1 MTVKEAILSVD
12 KDVLFNELS
21 NCFEKPDSVKYE
33 TFNQLLQE
41 IENIEPDKTYDNLL
55 MTSYEED
62 GCIIYDTFMFDTDWN
77 DWSLFLMDW
86 NHILGLQVDDSNFK
100 LFSLPVIAAHV
111 LYEMS
116 WFGYREED
124 MIKYRDSLSESANDL
139 DGKTYKN
146 AEEMWSDICEEQ

>member
-1 MTVKEAILSVD
+1 MIVKEAILSVD
-12 KDVLFNELS
+12 KDVLFKELS
-21 NCFEKPDSVKYE
+21 NCFEEPDSVKYE

-100 LFSLPVIAAHV
+100 LFSLPVIAAH
-111 LYEMS
+111 
-116 WFGYREED
+116 
-124 MIKYRDSLSESANDL
+124 
-139 DGKTYKN
+139 
-146 AEEMWSDICEEQ
+146 